1 MDKKLFGALF
11 LVLLF
16 TFFTIIPSS
25 VILAQEVGGKEML
38 MFAEVPTVITAA
50 RRAQP
55 LTKAPAFVV
64 VVTGDEIRR
73 SGATNLPEALRMV
86 PGLDVFQAGSS
97 NSQVAIRGFSA
108 PLSDKTVVM
117 VDGRSVYLDLE
128 NVVLWENNVVSM
140 DDIDRI
146 EIVEGPVSPLYGAN
160 AFSGVI
166 NIITKTPEQ
175 AKGTYLSTSIT
186 SPVEGYTTRL
196 LQGGVSENGNLAYK
210 LAFNWQTAGDWSARN
225 KRDLDTMMGYGLLEY
240 RMDKDKKFSF
250 GGGRSDSPRYEMTTY
265 GVETKMGRQYFKAG
279 YDQPNLFLHV
289 YQDVMRAQI
298 VFASGT
304 AFEQPFKVEDVST
317 DVEFQHSLDWGLK
330 NALVWGLNYHHT
342 YVKALELF
350 DPAKIALD
358 RLAVYFQNEY
368 KMRDN
373 LSIFVGGRLDKD
385 DMSEKELLSPMASG
399 VYSPTKNQ
407 TWRLTYGKAFKL
419 PSMANAFV
427 TFHAVDLDLTAL
439 PPPFGGIYPLWVMT
453 PNPGLQPE
461 SITNYELGYQAKP
474 SSRAKFFANLHY
486 STAKDLISQE
496 RIITNPYPNLSLINP
511 FLPDLSGIDVFT
523 DPFMNTW
530 KATAIGGEIGLDYL
544 LTDWLTGSINY
555 AYIDVRDITHDRDYL
570 DSPKNKVNI
579 GLSANWKNGLNAN
592 LTCHYIDTTT
602 WSNSL
607 ATYPVA
613 DRLFLKNDAYFLVN
627 TRVGYRFNKDSM
639 EVAFAVYNLFD
650 EKHYEYPESPSV
662 GAPGGDQLRRQVT
675 ASFNYKF

>member
-1 MDKKLFGALF
+1 MLFV
-11 LVLLF
+11 LVF
-16 TFFTIIPSS
+16 ACSS
-25 VILAQEVGGKEML
+25 VFISSSFVLAQEVGSKEML
-38 MFAEVPTVITAA
+38 MFTEVPTVITAT

-55 LTKAPAFVV
+55 ITKAPAFVV

-97 NSQVAIRGFSA
+97 NTQVAIRGFSA
-108 PLSDKTVVM
+108 PLSDKAVVM

-128 NVVLWENNVVSM
+128 NVVLWENNVLSM
-140 DDIDRI
+140 DDIDHI

-175 AKGTYLSTSIT
+175 AKGTYLSTSMT
-186 SPVEGYTTRL
+186 SPVDGYTGRL
-196 LQGGVSENGNLAYK
+196 LQGGVSENGDLAYK
-210 LAFNWQTAGDWSARN
+210 LAFNWQTANDWSART

-250 GGGRSDSPRYEMTTY
+250 SGGRSDSPKFEMTTY
-265 GVETKMGRQYFKAG
+265 GIETKMARQYFKAG
-279 YDQPNLFLHV
+279 YDQPNLFFHV
-289 YQDVMRAQI
+289 YQDIMRATI
-298 VFASGT
+298 VYGSGT
-304 AFEQPFKVEDVST
+304 VLEQSFKVADVTT
-317 DVEFQHSLDWGLK
+317 DAEFQHSLDWGLK
-330 NALVWGLNYHHT
+330 NALVWGLNFHHT
-342 YVKALELF
+342 YINAPVLL
-350 DPAKIALD
+350 DPAKITLD
-358 RLAVYFQNEY
+358 RLAIYFQNEY
-368 KMRDN
+368 KMQDN

-419 PSMANAFV
+419 PAIANAFV
-427 TFHAVDLDLTAL
+427 AFHAIDQNFG
-439 PPPFGGIYPLWVMT
+439 PFGILPLWEML
-453 PNPGLQPE
+453 PNSELRPE
-461 SITNYELGYQAKP
+461 SVTNYELGYQAKP

-486 STAKDLISQE
+486 STAKDLIAQE
-496 RIITNPYPNLSLINP
+496 REPPTYPYGGYGYFGPLFKDYFVNQ
-511 FLPDLSGIDVFT
+511 
-523 DPFMNTW
+523 W

-555 AYIDVRDITHDRDYL
+555 AYIDVKDITNHRDYKA
-570 DSPKNKVNI
+570 SPKNKVNI
-579 GLSANWKNGLNAN
+579 GFSADWKNGLNAN
-592 LTCHYIDTTT
+592 LTCHYIDTTL

-607 ATYPVA
+607 ASYPVA
-613 DRLFLKNDAYFLVN
+613 GRLFLKNDPYFLVN

-650 EKHYEYPESPSV
+650 DKHYEYPESPSA

>member
-1 MDKKLFGALF
+1 LDKKLFGALF

-16 TFFTIIPSS
+16 TFSAIIPSS
-25 VILAQEVGGKEML
+25 VILAQEVGSKEML

-73 SGATNLPEALRMV
+73 SGATNIPEALRMV

-97 NSQVAIRGFSA
+97 DQQVAIRGFSA

-117 VDGRSVYLDLE
+117 VDGRSVYLDLH
-128 NVVLWENNVVSM
+128 NVVLWDNIVISM

-175 AKGTYLSTSIT
+175 AKGTYLSTSIS
-186 SPVEGYTTRL
+186 SPVEGYTARL

-210 LAFNWQTAGDWSARN
+210 LAFNWQTANDWSARN
-225 KRDLDTMMGYGLLEY
+225 KRDLDNMTGYGLLEY

-250 GGGRSDSPRYEMTTY
+250 SGGRSDNPKYEMTTY
-265 GVETKMGRQYFKAG
+265 GIETKMARQYFKFG
-279 YDQPNLFLHV
+279 YDQPNLFFHV
-289 YQDVMRAQI
+289 YQDIMRSGI
-298 VFASGT
+298 VYGGRI
-304 AFEQPFKVEDVST
+304 PFKVADVAT

-342 YVKALELF
+342 YIKARDLLSPE
-350 DPAKIALD
+350 KITLD
-358 RLAVYFQNEY
+358 RLAIYFQNEY
-368 KMRDN
+368 KMQDN

-385 DMSEKELLSPMASG
+385 DMSEKELLSPMVSG

-419 PSMANAFV
+419 PSAANAFV
-427 TFHAVDLDLTAL
+427 TFHAYDLDLSGYGL
-439 PPPFGGIYPLWVMT
+439 GVYPLWVME
-453 PNPGLQPE
+453 PNSELRPE
-461 SITNYELGYQAKP
+461 SISNYELGYQSKP
-474 SSRAKFFANLHY
+474 SSRTKFFANLHY
-486 STAKDLISQE
+486 STAKDLIGQT
-496 RIITNPYPNLSLINP
+496 RIITNAGAPDLTP
-511 FLPDLSGIDVFT
+511 FGPDLSGYPLYT
-523 DPFMNTW
+523 DPFVNNW
-530 KATAIGGEIGLDYL
+530 KATALGGEIGLDYL
-544 LTDWLTGSINY
+544 LTDWLTGSLNY
-555 AYIDVRDITHDRDYL
+555 AYIDVRDITNHRDYL
-570 DSPKNKVNI
+570 ASPKNKVNL
-579 GLSANWKNGLNAN
+579 GLSANWKNGLTAD
-592 LTCHYIDTTT
+592 LMCHYIDTTT

-607 ATYPVA
+607 ASYPIA
-613 DRLFLKNDAYFLVN
+613 DRLFLKNDPYFLVN

-650 EKHYEYPESPSV
+650 DKHYEFAQPS
-662 GAPGGDQLRRQVT
+662 GSTPGGDQLRRQVT

>member
-16 TFFTIIPSS
+16 TFSAIIPSS
-25 VILAQEVGGKEML
+25 VILAQEVGSKEML

-97 NSQVAIRGFSA
+97 NTQVGIRGFSA
-108 PLSDKTVVM
+108 PLSDKAVVM

-128 NVVLWENNVVSM
+128 NVVLWENNVLSM
-140 DDIDRI
+140 DDIDHI

-175 AKGTYLSTSIT
+175 AKGTYLSTSMT
-186 SPVEGYTTRL
+186 SPVEGYTGRL
-196 LQGGVSENGNLAYK
+196 LQGGVSENGDLAYK

-265 GVETKMGRQYFKAG
+265 GIETKMARQYFKAG
-279 YDQPNLFLHV
+279 YDQPNLFFHV
-289 YQDVMRAQI
+289 YQDIMRATI
-298 VFASGT
+298 VYGSGT
-304 AFEQPFKVEDVST
+304 VLEQSFKVADVTT

-350 DPAKIALD
+350 DPAKIVLD
-358 RLAVYFQNEY
+358 RLAIYFQNEY
-368 KMRDN
+368 KMQDN
-373 LSIFVGGRLDKD
+373 LSIFAGGRLDKD
-385 DMSEKELLSPMASG
+385 DMSEKELLSPMASA

-427 TFHAVDLDLTAL
+427 AFHAIDLVNPF
-439 PPPFGGIYPLWVMT
+439 PPNNIIPIWVME
-453 PNPGLQPE
+453 PNLELRPE
-461 SITNYELGYQAKP
+461 SITNYELGYQSKP
-474 SSRAKFFANLHY
+474 SSRTKFFANLHY
-486 STAKDLISQE
+486 STAKDLIAQN
-496 RIITNPYPNLSLINP
+496 RNLGIVANPYFGFP
-511 FLPDLSGIDVFT
+511 G
-523 DPFMNTW
+523 DPFGVPLLPTFEDPFVNDW

-555 AYIDVRDITHDRDYL
+555 SYIDVKDITNDRDYKA
-570 DSPKNKVNI
+570 SPKNKVNI
-579 GLSANWKNGLNAN
+579 GLSANWKNGLTVN
-592 LTCHYIDTTT
+592 LMCHYIDTTT

-607 ATYPVA
+607 ATWP
-613 DRLFLKNDAYFLVN
+613 DSSRLFLKNDPYFLVN

-650 EKHYEYPESPSV
+650 DKHYEYPKSPSA